1 MWRLTWQALSG
12 RPYVEGASG
21 QVYVWA
27 WLDDGTTRYLNVEDG
42 LAVTLSTNVSGSLNL
57 AASAAGTSDFK
68 ATVGG
73 DRCARHVIL
82 HSLDARA
89 F

>member
-1 MWRLTWQALSG
+1 LQVLLA

-27 WLDDGTTRYLNVEDG
+27 WLDDGTQRYLNVEDG
-42 LAVTLSTNVSGSLNL
+42 LAVSLSTNVSGALNL

-68 ATVGG
+68 ATVGVDG
-73 DRCARHVIL
+73 CCRHVIIL
-82 HSLDARA
+82 HILDARA